1 VFAYLVVRS
10 ATSIADNLGW
20 TGGFVGFG
28 LVAVGTS
35 LPELVTALA
44 AARRGESGLIIGNL
58 LGSNLFNSLTVGSA
72 VFLVNGPTPFNVAAG
87 LPVWVLVVMVAVSWV
102 VILLMR
108 INRRI
113 GRIEAVGLILLYLT
127 MLGWLAMTG
136 ATA

>member
-1 VFAYLVVRS
+1 M
-10 ATSIADNLGW
+10 
-20 TGGFVGFG
+20 FV
-28 LVAVGTS
+28 
-35 LPELVTALA
+35 
-44 AARRGESGLIIGNL
+44 
-58 LGSNLFNSLTVGSA
+58 
-72 VFLVNGPTPFNVAAG
+72 VNGPTPFNVAAG

-113 GRIEAVGLILLYLT
+113 GRIEAVGLILAYLT